1 MQSKS
6 FHKKFGLKKQEA
18 LIGWLFITPTL
29 IGFSMF
35 TYGSIIRSFFFS
47 LTEWDLLSPSTFIGV
62 ENYKKLFLDWY
73 FYQYMGNTLFFVVTL
88 VPIVMV
94 CSLFLA
100 ILING
105 NNRNK
110 AMGNVY
116 RTALF
121 LPSITSTV
129 AISMVWLWIFNPD
142 MGIINNLLYALGFS
156 EVPQWLASTVWSK
169 PALVI
174 MRIWQMCGYYMIM
187 FLAGLQTIPKTLY
200 EASEVDGATRRQQF
214 FKITIPMLSNI
225 FFVVTI
231 LLVIEAF
238 NMFESVFIMTEG
250 GPLGST
256 STIMYYIYEK
266 AFRYYEMGY
275 ASALAWVFFI
285 IILTITLIQYK
296 YRREQTGE

>member
-1 MQSKS
+1 MRLRLLQQKS
-6 FHKKFGLKKQEA
+6 GIKKQEA
-18 LIGWLFITPTL
+18 KVGWLFIAPAL
-29 IGFSMF
+29 IGFSIF
-35 TYGSIIRSFFFS
+35 TYGSILRSCYYS
-47 LTEWDLLSPSTFIGV
+47 LTEWDLLTNPVFVGLLNFRKVFSDP
-62 ENYKKLFLDWY
+62 Y

-94 CSLFLA
+94 FSLILA
-100 ILING
+100 LLINVNSKIKGIG
-105 NNRNK
+105 NI
-110 AMGNVY
+110 Y

-142 MGIINNLLYALGFS
+142 MGLINNFLYAIGLTD
-156 EVPQWLASTVWSK
+156 VPQWLASTKWSK

-174 MRIWQMCGYYMIM
+174 MRVWQMSGYYMIM
-187 FLAGLQTIPKTLY
+187 FLAGLQTIPKSLY
-200 EASEVDGATRRQQF
+200 EASEVDGATKSQQF
-214 FKITIPMLSNI
+214 FRITIPMLSNM
-225 FFVVTI
+225 FFIVAI

-238 NMFESVFIMTEG
+238 NMFESVFIMTSG

-285 IILTITLIQYK
+285 IILSITLIQFK
-296 YRREQTGE
+296 LRREQTGE